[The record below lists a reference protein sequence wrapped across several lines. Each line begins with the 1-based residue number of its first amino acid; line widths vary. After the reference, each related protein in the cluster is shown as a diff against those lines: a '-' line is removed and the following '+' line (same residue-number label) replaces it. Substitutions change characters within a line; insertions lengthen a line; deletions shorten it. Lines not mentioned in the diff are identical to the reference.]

1 MRRVCVAKIGAAHG
15 LRGEVRLFSF
25 TREPMAVRGYGPFE
39 DESGERSL
47 VLEALRNAGDHLVAR
62 FEGVNDRDAA
72 RALTNVSLYVPR
84 ARLPEPEAE
93 SFYHA
98 DLIGLRVQA
107 KDGRAL
113 GTVAA
118 VQDYGAGGILEI
130 APASGGEA
138 VMLPFVEAF
147 VPEVDLQA
155 GVIVVDPPA
164 GIFAGEQADEGR

>member
-1 MRRVCVAKIGAAHG
+1 VRRVCVAKIGAAHG
-15 LRGEVRLFSF
+15 LRGELRLFTF
-25 TREPMAVRGYGPFE
+25 TREPMAVRDYGPFE

-47 VLEALRNAGDHLVAR
+47 VLKALRSAGDHLVAR

-84 ARLPEPEAE
+84 ERLPEPEAD

-98 DLIGLRVQA
+98 DLVGLRVQG
-107 KDGRAL
+107 KDGRAF

-130 APASGGEA
+130 RSAAGGEP

-147 VPEVDLQA
+147 VPEVDLKG
-155 GVIVVDPPA
+155 GVIVIDPPA
-164 GIFAGEQADEGR
+164 GIFGGEQTDENQ

>member
-1 MRRVCVAKIGAAHG
+1 LRRVCVAKIGAAHG

-25 TREPMAVRGYGPFE
+25 TREPTAVRDYGPLE

-47 VLEALRNAGDHLVAR
+47 VLKALRSAGDHLVAR
-62 FEGVNDRDAA
+62 FEGVNDRNAA
-72 RALTNVSLYVPR
+72 RALTNVSLFVPR
-84 ARLPEPEAE
+84 ERLPEPEGD

-98 DLIGLRVQA
+98 DLVGLRVQG

-118 VQDYGAGGILEI
+118 VQDFGAGGILEI
-130 APASGGEA
+130 APAAGGEA

-147 VPEVDLQA
+147 VPKVDLKG

-164 GIFAGEQADEGR
+164 GIFAGEQAEDSR

>member
-15 LRGEVRLFSF
+15 LRGDVRLFTF
-25 TREPMAVRGYGPFE
+25 TREPMAVRDYGPFE
-39 DESGERSL
+39 DESGKRSL
-47 VLEALRNAGDHLVAR
+47 VLKALRDAGDHLVAR

-72 RALTNVSLYVPR
+72 RALTNLSLYVPR
-84 ARLPEPEAE
+84 ERLPKPEAD

-98 DLIGLRVQA
+98 DLVGLRVQG

-130 APASGGEA
+130 APAAGGEA

-147 VPEVDLQA
+147 VPAVDLEG
-155 GVIVVDPPA
+155 GVIVIDPPA
-164 GIFAGEQADEGR
+164 GIFAGEQADESR